1 MPDLVQNITVWQN
14 PKVTAMPEAH
24 KEPTLR
30 DMYILLQVVDQRL
43 TAIENDLN
51 RDSWKQ
57 LGICMC
63 KNKFNGIWSLRSEKA
78 AIWVT

>member
-14 PKVTAMPEAH
+14 PKVTAMPEVH

-51 RDSWKQ
+51 RDS
-57 LGICMC
+57 
-63 KNKFNGIWSLRSEKA
+63 
-78 AIWVT
+78 